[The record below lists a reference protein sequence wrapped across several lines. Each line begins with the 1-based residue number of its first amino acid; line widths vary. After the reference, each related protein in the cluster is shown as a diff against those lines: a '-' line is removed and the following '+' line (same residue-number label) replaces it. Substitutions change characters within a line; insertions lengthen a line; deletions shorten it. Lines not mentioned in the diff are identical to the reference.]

1 MGREIVSHFLSV
13 CACLFFE
20 TVSQFSLLCSRPKDI
35 RDVAHQE
42 DVVHTLENSLKS
54 GNLPHLLMYGPPGT
68 GKTTSALAMV
78 KQLFGPEL
86 VKSRVLELNASDER
100 GIGIVRNK
108 IKDFAATAVGSGV
121 EGYPCPPFKVIILDE
136 ADSMTTDAQN
146 ALRRTMETYSR
157 ITRFIF
163 ICNYVSRI
171 IEPLAS
177 RCAKFRFKPL
187 QGEAIYNRVKYIC
200 SEEGVEL
207 DDGSMETLGKVAAG
221 DMRKA
226 ITTLQSAFRLKGS
239 PVASA
244 TLLDVAGTVPLCVAK
259 SILDTSRSA
268 SFHMIERV
276 IEDIIADGFPA
287 QEILLKLQEII
298 LENDSISEK
307 TRGNMLIRLAE
318 ADKTLVDG
326 SDEYLQLLAVAAT
339 VQHNLQSA

>member
-1 MGREIVSHFLSV
+1 MSFPVCLVFEMVSHWF
-13 CACLFFE
+13 
-20 TVSQFSLLCSRPKDI
+20 LLCSRPKDI

-54 GNLPHLLMYGPPGT
+54 GHLPHLLMYGPPGT

-100 GIGIVRNK
+100 GIGVVRNK
-108 IKDFAATAVGSGV
+108 IKDFAATAVGSAV

-136 ADSMTTDAQN
+136 ADSMTNDAQN

-187 QGEAIYNRVKYIC
+187 QGEAIYNRVNYIC
-200 SEEGVEL
+200 SEEGVDL
-207 DDGSMETLGKVAAG
+207 DNDSIKTLGRVAGG

-239 PVASA
+239 PVTSA
-244 TLLDVAGTVPLCVAK
+244 TLLDVAGAVPSRVAK

-268 SFHMIERV
+268 SFKMIEQAV
-276 IEDIIADGFPA
+276 EEIIADGFPA
-287 QEILLKLQEII
+287 QEVLLRLQE
-298 LENDSISEK
+298 LVLADDTISEK
-307 TRGNMLIRLAE
+307 IRGDILIRLAE

-326 SDEYLQLLAVAAT
+326 ADEYLQLLAVAAS
-339 VQHNLQSA
+339 VQHHLLLA

>member
-1 MGREIVSHFLSV
+1 MR
-13 CACLFFE
+13 
-20 TVSQFSLLCSRPKDI
+20 
-35 RDVAHQE
+35 
-42 DVVHTLENSLKS
+42 TLENSLSS
-54 GNLPHLLMYGPPGT
+54 GHLPHLLMYGPPGT

-78 KQLFGPEL
+78 RQLFGPDL

-100 GIGIVRNK
+100 GIGVVRNK
-108 IKDFAATAVGSGV
+108 IKDFAATAVGPGV
-121 EGYPCPPFKVIILDE
+121 QGYPCPPFKVIILDE

-187 QGEAIYNRVKYIC
+187 QGEAIFDRINYIC
-200 SEEGVEL
+200 SQEHVEL
-207 DDGSMETLGKVAAG
+207 GDRSMETLGKVAGG

-239 PVASA
+239 PVESA
-244 TLLDVAGTVPLCVAK
+244 TLLDVAGAVPSQVVQD
-259 SILDTSRSA
+259 IIDTSKSG
-268 SFHMIERV
+268 SFQMLEKK
-276 IEDIIADGFPA
+276 IEDVIANGFPA
-287 QEILLKLQEII
+287 QEILLKLQEI
-298 LENDSISEK
+298 LLADDSISEN
-307 TRGNMLIRLAE
+307 TRGEILIRLAE

-326 SDEYLQLLAVAAT
+326 SDEYLQLLAVAAST
-339 VQHNLQSA
+339 QHNLQLGVV

>member
-1 MGREIVSHFLSV
+1 MARKSHRPI
-13 CACLFFE
+13 
-20 TVSQFSLLCSRPKDI
+20 LCSRPKDI

-42 DVVHTLENSLKS
+42 EVVHTLENSLKS
-54 GNLPHLLMYGPPGT
+54 GHLPHLLMYGPPGT

-78 KQLFGPEL
+78 RQLFGPEL

-100 GIGIVRNK
+100 GIGVVRNK
-108 IKDFAATAVGSGV
+108 IKDFAATSVGSGV

-187 QGEAIYNRVKYIC
+187 QGEAIYKRINYIC
-200 SEEGVEL
+200 SQECLEL
-207 DDGSMETLGKVAAG
+207 DNGSIETLGQVAGG

-239 PVASA
+239 PIAPE
-244 TLLDVAGTVPLCVAK
+244 TILDVAGTVPPRVAQHLLSISK
-259 SILDTSRSA
+259 SG
-268 SFHMIERV
+268 SFEMLKKAIDDV
-276 IEDIIADGFPA
+276 IADGFPA
-287 QEILLKLQEII
+287 QEILLKLQHVI
-298 LENDSISEK
+298 LEDNSIPER
-307 TRGNMLIRLAE
+307 TRGEILIRLAE
-318 ADKTLVDG
+318 ADKTLMDG
-326 SDEYLQLLAVAAT
+326 SDEYLQLLAVAAHA
-339 VQHNLQSA
+339 QHHLQSS